1 MCQLRVSKCRGV
13 SKYQEPIKYNKYVEM
28 WVALL
33 CKKKEMLSRN
43 VVWCL
48 EEPKPRGYA
57 KTAHGCRVVGAS
69 INKFFQTQTKR
80 EKEKEKPEQGKK
92 PKEKESR
99 FQSTKNPSD
108 SYSGRCVFR

>member
-1 MCQLRVSKCRGV
+1 MSKCRGV

-80 EKEKEKPEQGKK
+80 EKEKKNPN
-92 PKEKESR
+92 KEKNPKK
-99 FQSTKNPSD
+99 KNQDFKAPKTHPIHTAAD
-108 SYSGRCVFR
+108 AYSGE